1 MLTFEAHK
9 GCENLEMKP
18 FPRLILDFDGL
29 CVCFSALNREF
40 EQFDIPKMENNPL
53 IIIHSRNKQLQQS

>member
-1 MLTFEAHK
+1 MASMLTFEVHK
-9 GCENLEMKP
+9 GCKNLEMKP

-40 EQFDIPKMENNPL
+40 ELFDTSKWKRFL
-53 IIIHSRNKQLQQS
+53 